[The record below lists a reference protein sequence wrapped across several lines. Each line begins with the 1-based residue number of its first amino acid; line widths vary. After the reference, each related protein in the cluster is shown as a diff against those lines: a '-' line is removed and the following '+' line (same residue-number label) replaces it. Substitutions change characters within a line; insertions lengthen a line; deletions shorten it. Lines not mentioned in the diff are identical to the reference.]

1 MSQSKQ
7 EEEIQIDKIR
17 NQNTIHNQMGACLQ
31 KYKAL

>member
-7 EEEIQIDKIR
+7 EEIQIDKIR
-17 NQNTIHNQMGACLQ
+17 NKNIIHNQMGACLQ